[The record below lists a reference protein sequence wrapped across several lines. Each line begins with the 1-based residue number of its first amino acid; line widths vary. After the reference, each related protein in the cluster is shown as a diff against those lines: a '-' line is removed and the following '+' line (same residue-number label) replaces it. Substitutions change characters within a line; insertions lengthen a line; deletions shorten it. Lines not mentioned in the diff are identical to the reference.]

1 MFKTG
6 GFGDEIYRSMEKQ
19 LVSNQLEDKH
29 GFNKLSKAADYLNS
43 AAEIFEQAGMH
54 KEAAE
59 ITGVL
64 HSLAADQLF
73 SEALSVSDLVSKI
86 DVLGI
91 TENDLHNLLE
101 ASTPAQLFN
110 LAKKISSV
118 MKGKSTLSEEAIK
131 SLKEADLSD
140 EKVRD
145 KLISKIMTALKL
157 AKFVV

>member
-19 LVSNQLEDKH
+19 LVSNQLEDKY
-29 GFNKLSKAADYLNS
+29 GFNKLAKAADYLNS

-54 KEAAE
+54 KEAIE
-59 ITGVL
+59 ITKVL

-73 SEALSVSDLVSKI
+73 SEAVSDLISKI

-101 ASTPAQLFN
+101 SSTPAQLFN

-118 MKGKSTLSEEAIK
+118 VKGESTLSEEVIK